1 VYSPS
6 GRRDLGGLGVKS
18 CASLRLDADADAGGN
33 VDDGYVD
40 FVKGG
45 RPAK

>member
-1 VYSPS
+1 MYSPS

-18 CASLRLDADADAGGN
+18 CASLRLDADAGGN